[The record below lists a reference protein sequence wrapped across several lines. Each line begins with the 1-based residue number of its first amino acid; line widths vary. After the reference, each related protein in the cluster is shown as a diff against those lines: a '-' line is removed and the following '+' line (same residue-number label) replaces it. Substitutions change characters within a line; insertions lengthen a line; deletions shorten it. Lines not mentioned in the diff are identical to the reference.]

1 MKSVC
6 LKAIRWIAYCAVA
19 ATAGVASAGDGCQ
32 QQAGCTEVRTFTATV
47 TSLRASKQGANRVV
61 NLTVRFQNKTDKPL
75 TLGYVSESGVILD
88 DKGNR
93 YDVAG
98 ASAVRGIGSVTGTAF
113 DAKFTLEPKEASDAR
128 FELTWKNAGS
138 TAAGTRF
145 DLDLAVREI
154 VAASGDQLKLGAEH
168 ALHYTAI
175 DEPTIT
181 AGSKSGAAPAAAA
194 TAATAANSAAA
205 ATPATPADPCAAAE
219 YCYNAGGFIAQVQQV
234 TPTQYTPTGKHHSIT
249 MNIRFTN
256 TSSAPIILGYRS
268 SSSALVDNYG
278 NRYFWGRSGT
288 HDASVQGIGY
298 VTGRSA
304 DPQFTLNPGQSR
316 MASFGVTRYNVN
328 TPIGSTFKY
337 DVVINELEILGA
349 QQQVRSL
356 RDNALTFTNL
366 VAGSVSVAQ
375 VPGAAQLPGATGVP
389 GQIAGEAA
397 AVPASDAEV
406 ANKVIDLFKSVTKK
420 KEKTP

>member
-1 MKSVC
+1 MNAVC
-6 LKAIRWIAYCAVA
+6 LRAARSIALCCALA
-19 ATAGVASAGDGCQ
+19 AGAGVASAGEACQ
-32 QQAGCTEVRTFTATV
+32 QPGCNEVRSFTATV

-75 TLGYVSESGVILD
+75 TLGYVSESGAILD

-93 YDVAG
+93 YDVSG
-98 ASAVRGIGSVTGTAF
+98 ANAVRGIGTVSGKDF
-113 DAKFTLEPKEASDAR
+113 DAKFALEPKEASDAR
-128 FELTWKNAGS
+128 FELVWKNAGS
-138 TAAGTRF
+138 TAAGSKF

-168 ALHYTAI
+168 ALHYAAI
-175 DEPTIT
+175 DEATIT
-181 AGSKSGAAPAAAA
+181 AASKGGAPAAAA
-194 TAATAANSAAA
+194 TTATAANAAA
-205 ATPATPADPCAAAE
+205 PATPAAPTDPCAAAK

-234 TPTQYTPTGKHHSIT
+234 TPTQYTPAGKHHTIT

-256 TSSAPIILGYRS
+256 ISSAPIILGYRA
-268 SSSALVDNYG
+268 SSSALVDDYG

-288 HDASVQGIGY
+288 HDTSVQGIGY

-304 DPQFTLNPGQSR
+304 DPQFMLNPGQSR

-328 TPIGSTFKY
+328 SPIGSTFKY
-337 DVVINELEILGA
+337 DVVINELEVLGA

-366 VAGSVSVAQ
+366 VAGSVNVAQ
-375 VPGAAQLPGATGVP
+375 VPGATQVP

-397 AVPASDAEV
+397 AAAPASEAEV

-420 KEKTP
+420 EKTP